1 LVWLRLIIIIFEQVT
16 NLLIAKLMQALSL
29 RRSLN
34 LYLVISILLIAVGGF
49 FLRQSWINRTESESL
64 YRRRILQQASSILFE
79 CSHLAQSVMR
89 YPEDDNLRNQLSV
102 AKSKMENIIR
112 VLIQGGVYTSSN
124 VANNMILQPA
134 KGENLV
140 NMQQLAI
147 GWQEMKKVLDRLESN
162 ILAAN
167 SNNLNPIEYR
177 NQVNAVADFL
187 SQNVMKLSRNL
198 EVDIAIATLQVN
210 EEERTAFGWLYIF
223 IFILLVNTIAGFI
236 YFRDYIITPIEKL
249 SAKVRAVADG
259 VQTEMLELPKN
270 SAPEM
275 LELNAGINQLDG
287 IQQSMADFASEVG
300 KGNYDHS
307 FSARSQNDTLG
318 IALLA
323 MRDNLMR
330 ADKEDAIRTWA
341 NEGQVKFGD
350 IFRQYAN
357 DLEAFSYQT
366 ISELVK
372 YTGANQGFFFVLKEQ
387 NKENAYLDLTAAYAY
402 QKRKY
407 LSKQV
412 QIGSGL
418 LGQAVLE
425 KQSLYFTDI
434 PQNYVSITS
443 GLGEATPACLMIVPL
458 MINEVVYGAIEIA
471 SFEPFES
478 YKIDFIEKI
487 ATNIAGTLAFAQT
500 NEQTQ
505 RLLLETQTFAEQ
517 MRAQEEEMRQNMEEL
532 VATQEEMQRVQA
544 EIRKKEAG
552 LSSLINNTDTYIF
565 SLDKGFNLL
574 LANDA
579 FKKYIKTTSG
589 IEPQIGMNMLY
600 DIVPETNREIR
611 RRQYERALTGET
623 FTVIENYKGKDHSD
637 NYYEISFQPIFNQAN
652 QVEGLSVFMRNITH
666 LNPIRWDF

>member
-1 LVWLRLIIIIFEQVT
+1 
-16 NLLIAKLMQALSL
+16 MQAPSL
-29 RRSLN
+29 RYSLN
-34 LYLVISILLIAVGGF
+34 LYLIISVLLIVIGGF
-49 FLRQSWINRTESESL
+49 FLRHLWINRVESEIL
-64 YRRRILQQASSILFE
+64 YRRRILQQASAVIFE
-79 CSHLAQSVMR
+79 CGYLAQAVMR
-89 YPEDDNLRNQLSV
+89 YPEDNNLRNQLGI
-102 AKSKMENIIR
+102 AKSQMENIIR
-112 VLIQGGVYTSSN
+112 ILIQGGLYTSSN
-124 VANNMILQPA
+124 VAVKMELQPA
-134 KGENLV
+134 KGEELV

-147 GWQEMKKVLDRLESN
+147 GWQEVKKVLDRLENN
-162 ILAAN
+162 IVAAN
-167 SNNLNPIEYR
+167 TNNLNPIEYR

-187 SQNVMKLSRNL
+187 LQNVFKLNRNV
-198 EVDIAIATLQVN
+198 EVDIAIATVKIN
-210 EEERTAFGWLYIF
+210 EEEQTAFRWLYIY
-223 IFILLVNTIAGFI
+223 IFILLINAMVGFV
-236 YFRDYIITPIEKL
+236 YFRDYIITPIEKI
-249 SAKVRAVADG
+249 SKKIRAVADG
-259 VQTEMLELPKN
+259 IQSETIVLPKN

-275 LELNAGINQLDG
+275 LELNTGIEQLDA

-300 KGNYDHS
+300 KGNYNYA
-307 FSARSQNDTLG
+307 FNARSKTDTLG

-330 ADKEDAIRTWA
+330 ADKEGALRTWA

-357 DLEAFSYQT
+357 DIEKFAYHT

-372 YTGANQGFFFVLKEQ
+372 YVGANQGFFFVIKEQ
-387 NKENAYLDLTAAYAY
+387 DKEQSYLDLIAAYAY
-402 QKRKY
+402 EKRKY

-412 QIGSGL
+412 AIGSGL

-443 GLGEATPACLMIVPL
+443 GLGEATPSCLMIVPL
-458 MINEVVYGAIEIA
+458 IVNEIVYGAIEIA
-471 SFEPFES
+471 SLEPFEQHQ
-478 YKIDFIEKI
+478 IDFIEKI
-487 ATNIAGTLAFAQT
+487 ATNIASTLAFAQT

-532 VATQEEMQRVQA
+532 VATQEEMQHVQA

-574 LANDA
+574 MVNDA
-579 FKKYIKTTSG
+579 FKKYIKATYG
-589 IEPQIGMNMLY
+589 FEPQIGMNMLH
-600 DIVPETNREIR
+600 DIVPETNREMR
-611 RRQYERALTGET
+611 RRQYERALAGES

-637 NYYEISFQPIFNQAN
+637 NYYEISFHPIFNQAS

-666 LNPIRWDF
+666 LNPIRWES

>member
-1 LVWLRLIIIIFEQVT
+1 
-16 NLLIAKLMQALSL
+16 MQAPSL
-29 RRSLN
+29 RYSLN
-34 LYLVISILLIAVGGF
+34 LYLIISVLLIVIGGF
-49 FLRQSWINRTESESL
+49 FLRHLWINRVESESL
-64 YRRRILQQASSILFE
+64 YRRRILQQASAVIFE
-79 CSHLAQSVMR
+79 CGYLAQAVMR
-89 YPEDDNLRNQLSV
+89 YPEDDNLRNQLGI

-112 VLIQGGVYTSSN
+112 ILIQGGLYTSSN
-124 VANNMILQPA
+124 VAVKMELQPA
-134 KGENLV
+134 KGKELV

-147 GWQEMKKVLDRLESN
+147 GWQEVKKVLDRLENN
-162 ILAAN
+162 IVAAN
-167 SNNLNPIEYR
+167 TNNLNPIEYR

-187 SQNVMKLSRNL
+187 LQNVFKLNRNV
-198 EVDIAIATLQVN
+198 EVDIAIATVKIN
-210 EEERTAFGWLYIF
+210 EEEQTAFRWLYIY
-223 IFILLVNTIAGFI
+223 IFILLINAMVGFV
-236 YFRDYIITPIEKL
+236 YFRDYIITPIEKI
-249 SAKVRAVADG
+249 SKKIRAVADG
-259 VQTEMLELPKN
+259 IQSETIVLPKN

-275 LELNAGINQLDG
+275 LELNTGIEQLDA

-300 KGNYDHS
+300 KGNYNYA
-307 FSARSQNDTLG
+307 FNARSKTDTLG

-330 ADKEDAIRTWA
+330 ADKEDALRTWA

-357 DLEAFSYQT
+357 DIEKFAYHT

-372 YTGANQGFFFVLKEQ
+372 YVGANQGFFFVIKEQ
-387 NKENAYLDLTAAYAY
+387 DKEQSYLDLIAAYAY
-402 QKRKY
+402 EKRKY

-412 QIGSGL
+412 AIGSGL
-418 LGQAVLE
+418 LGQTVLE

-443 GLGEATPACLMIVPL
+443 GLGEATPSCLMIVPL
-458 MINEVVYGAIEIA
+458 IVNEIVYGAIEIA
-471 SFEPFES
+471 SLEPFEQHQ
-478 YKIDFIEKI
+478 IDFIEKI
-487 ATNIAGTLAFAQT
+487 ATNIASTLAFAQT

-574 LANDA
+574 MVNDA
-579 FKKYIKTTSG
+579 FKKYIKATYG
-589 IEPQIGMNMLY
+589 FEPQIGMNMLH
-600 DIVPETNREIR
+600 DIVPETNREMR
-611 RRQYERALTGET
+611 RRQYERALAGES
-623 FTVIENYKGKDHSD
+623 FTVIDNYKGKDHSD
-637 NYYEISFQPIFNQAN
+637 NYYEISFHPIFNQAS

-666 LNPIRWDF
+666 LNPIRWES

>member
-1 LVWLRLIIIIFEQVT
+1 
-16 NLLIAKLMQALSL
+16 MQAPSL
-29 RRSLN
+29 RYSLN
-34 LYLVISILLIAVGGF
+34 LYLIISVLLIVIGGF
-49 FLRQSWINRTESESL
+49 FLRHLWINRVESESL
-64 YRRRILQQASSILFE
+64 YRRRILQQASAVIFE
-79 CSHLAQSVMR
+79 CGYLAQAVMR
-89 YPEDDNLRNQLSV
+89 YPEEDNLRNQLGI

-112 VLIQGGVYTSSN
+112 ILIQGGLYTSSN
-124 VANNMILQPA
+124 VAVKMELQPA
-134 KGENLV
+134 KGKELV

-147 GWQEMKKVLDRLESN
+147 GWQEVKKVLDRLENN
-162 ILAAN
+162 IVAAN
-167 SNNLNPIEYR
+167 TNNLNPIEYR

-187 SQNVMKLSRNL
+187 LQNVFKLNRNV
-198 EVDIAIATLQVN
+198 EVDIAIATVKIN
-210 EEERTAFGWLYIF
+210 EEEQTALRWLYIY
-223 IFILLVNTIAGFI
+223 IFILLINAMVGFV
-236 YFRDYIITPIEKL
+236 YFRDYIITPIEKI
-249 SAKVRAVADG
+249 SKKIRAVADG
-259 VQTEMLELPKN
+259 IQSETIVLPKN

-275 LELNAGINQLDG
+275 LELNTGIEQLDA

-300 KGNYDHS
+300 KGNYNYA
-307 FSARSQNDTLG
+307 FNARSKTDTLG

-330 ADKEDAIRTWA
+330 ADKEDALRTWA

-357 DLEAFSYQT
+357 DIEKFAYHT

-372 YTGANQGFFFVLKEQ
+372 YVGANQGFFFVIKEQ
-387 NKENAYLDLTAAYAY
+387 DKEQSYLDLIAAYAY
-402 QKRKY
+402 EKRKY

-412 QIGSGL
+412 AIGSGL

-443 GLGEATPACLMIVPL
+443 GLGEATPSCLMIVPL
-458 MINEVVYGAIEIA
+458 IVNEIVYGAIEIA
-471 SFEPFES
+471 SLEPFEQHQ
-478 YKIDFIEKI
+478 IDFIEKI
-487 ATNIAGTLAFAQT
+487 ATNIASTLAFAQT

-574 LANDA
+574 TVNDA
-579 FKKYIKTTSG
+579 FKKYIKATYG
-589 IEPQIGMNMLY
+589 FEPQIGMNMLH
-600 DIVPETNREIR
+600 DIVPETNREMR
-611 RRQYERALTGET
+611 RRQYERALAGES

-637 NYYEISFQPIFNQAN
+637 NYYEISFHPIFNQAS

-666 LNPIRWDF
+666 LNPIRWES